1 MANKNGLTDRQRM
14 FVQEYLVDF
23 RATQAAIRSGYS
35 PRTAEQQGAKLL
47 RNAQVQEAVKA
58 AMADLVIRTLA
69 DIAFADLGA
78 EASETKG
85 GKSAPRRVKKRDK
98 RRALEL
104 LGRIKD
110 ETLLPPEVRA
120 ALAEASKVT
129 GERTAS
135 RPVNRHLGTPEQGG
149 RHGR

>member
-1 MANKNGLTDRQRM
+1 MIAMANKNGLTDRQRM

-78 EASETKG
+78 EASETGG
-85 GKSAPRRVKKRDK
+85 GKSAPRRV
-98 RRALEL
+98 
-104 LGRIKD
+104 
-110 ETLLPPEVRA
+110 
-120 ALAEASKVT
+120 
-129 GERTAS
+129 
-135 RPVNRHLGTPEQGG
+135 NRHLEPPGQGG